1 MSWIDRILP
10 SGVNRQSGSRRA
22 SVPEGLWKKCIKCEA
37 VLYIPDLERNREV
50 CPKCDHHMR
59 IGARRRLDLFL
70 DPEGREEIFT
80 EIEPV
85 DRLKFKDKKR
95 YRDRLSAAQKATG
108 ERDALVAMRG
118 SVQQIPLVA
127 VAFEFNFHGGS
138 MGYAVGEKFTRAAQL
153 ALENRQPLVCFSAS
167 GGARMQEALIS
178 LMQMAKT
185 SAVIERLHRAGVPY
199 ISVLTDP
206 IYGGVSASLALL
218 GDLNIAEPDAR
229 AGFAGPNIIE
239 QTIHQKLPKGFQR
252 SEFLLEHGAIDMIVP
267 RAEMRD
273 TIGRVLAKLTAVA
286 TQPDHDDGDESAA
299 EADDLPTGAGQE
311 DDAVVAA
318 AAVVQ
323 GGAADTGEFVAESA
337 SELSPQEAVSVTDA
351 ERADNADTEAVADA
365 EVQAAPPG
373 AQSASTGDADSAS
386 ESDSSDEESAP
397 RESDSI
403 SPTENPAEQEEAD
416 PTEETGSSSAD
427 DEQPDKKPARG
438 DD

>member
-1 MSWIDRILP
+1 MSWIDKILP
-10 SGVNRQSGSRRA
+10 SGVNRQSGSRRT

-70 DPEGREEIFT
+70 DPDGREEVFKD
-80 EIEPV
+80 IEPV
-85 DRLKFKDKKR
+85 DRLKFRDKKR
-95 YRDRLSAAQKATG
+95 YRDRLSAAQKSTG
-108 ERDALVAMRG
+108 ERDALIAMRG
-118 SVQQIPLVA
+118 SVQRLPLVA

-185 SAVIERLHRAGVPY
+185 SAVIERLRQAGVPY

-239 QTIHQKLPKGFQR
+239 QTIRQKLPKGFQR
-252 SEFLLEHGAIDMIVP
+252 SEFLLEHGAIDMIVH
-267 RAEMRD
+267 RGDMRD
-273 TIGRVLAKLTAVA
+273 TIARILAKLMAVA
-286 TQPDHDDGDESAA
+286 T
-299 EADDLPTGAGQE
+299 
-311 DDAVVAA
+311 
-318 AAVVQ
+318 VVQ
-323 GGAADTGEFVAESA
+323 GGAADTGEFAAESA
-337 SELSPQEAVSVTDA
+337 SNLAEGEVMEASGESSAASEESAVPDVS
-351 ERADNADTEAVADA
+351 E
-365 EVQAAPPG
+365 
-373 AQSASTGDADSAS
+373 SASSAADSTSSEDDEAPSAEAAS
-386 ESDSSDEESAP
+386 ESEAASDDNDASDPSQDSGESMP
-397 RESDSI
+397 S
-403 SPTENPAEQEEAD
+403 
-416 PTEETGSSSAD
+416 D
-427 DEQPDKKPARG
+427 DEDPDKKPARG